1 MKYHGICNRVF
12 QKNTL
17 NTIADD
23 TNSAGDKI
31 HPIIYFSIFRI
42 IASSDLTVRHKM
54 IYMKLNIFWRF
65 IAQNVITNIL
75 EKPNIHN
82 TQIQSTPWI
91 CGQQGF

>member
-31 HPIIYFSIFRI
+31 HPIVYVMSDCWCICNDIFILDCPNYRC
-42 IASSDLTVRHKM
+42 STEVKTV
-54 IYMKLNIFWRF
+54 
-65 IAQNVITNIL
+65 
-75 EKPNIHN
+75 PNKN
-82 TQIQSTPWI
+82 K
-91 CGQQGF
+91 

>member
-31 HPIIYFSIFRI
+31 HPINQYVIRIFSG
-42 IASSDLTVRHKM
+42 IAT
-54 IYMKLNIFWRF
+54 
-65 IAQNVITNIL
+65 
-75 EKPNIHN
+75 
-82 TQIQSTPWI
+82 
-91 CGQQGF
+91 

>member
-31 HPIIYFSIFRI
+31 HPNVQLYVTIRLSYQTNGLRRS
-42 IASSDLTVRHKM
+42 
-54 IYMKLNIFWRF
+54 F
-65 IAQNVITNIL
+65 IKI
-75 EKPNIHN
+75 
-82 TQIQSTPWI
+82 
-91 CGQQGF
+91 

>member
-31 HPIIYFSIFRI
+31 HP
-42 IASSDLTVRHKM
+42 
-54 IYMKLNIFWRF
+54 
-65 IAQNVITNIL
+65 NVYVTFL
-75 EKPNIHN
+75 L
-82 TQIQSTPWI
+82 
-91 CGQQGF
+91 

>member
-31 HPIIYFSIFRI
+31 HPNNYYISGYPKIEYMNK
-42 IASSDLTVRHKM
+42 ASLCNDH
-54 IYMKLNIFWRF
+54 NI
-65 IAQNVITNIL
+65 
-75 EKPNIHN
+75 
-82 TQIQSTPWI
+82 QIWQA
-91 CGQQGF
+91 

>member
-31 HPIIYFSIFRI
+31 HPN
-42 IASSDLTVRHKM
+42 AD
-54 IYMKLNIFWRF
+54 
-65 IAQNVITNIL
+65 
-75 EKPNIHN
+75 
-82 TQIQSTPWI
+82 IQSHQVSHNKFVTEYEALSNEDI
-91 CGQQGF
+91 L

>member
-31 HPIIYFSIFRI
+31 HPNNYCTQKVSMPQILFKYFTWFGDRDSYVEI
-42 IASSDLTVRHKM
+42 S
-54 IYMKLNIFWRF
+54 
-65 IAQNVITNIL
+65 
-75 EKPNIHN
+75 
-82 TQIQSTPWI
+82 QIWL
-91 CGQQGF
+91 GFF

>member
-31 HPIIYFSIFRI
+31 HPNVYVQ
-42 IASSDLTVRHKM
+42 LTNSRANHEEVGM
-54 IYMKLNIFWRF
+54 ILVY
-65 IAQNVITNIL
+65 T
-75 EKPNIHN
+75 
-82 TQIQSTPWI
+82 
-91 CGQQGF
+91 

>member
-31 HPIIYFSIFRI
+31 HPSVHPAVFSMFM
-42 IASSDLTVRHKM
+42 A
-54 IYMKLNIFWRF
+54 RF
-65 IAQNVITNIL
+65 L
-75 EKPNIHN
+75 L
-82 TQIQSTPWI
+82 
-91 CGQQGF
+91 

>member
-31 HPIIYFSIFRI
+31 HRKYYHKGFVGSCVRI
-42 IASSDLTVRHKM
+42 RLHVR
-54 IYMKLNIFWRF
+54 
-65 IAQNVITNIL
+65 TIL
-75 EKPNIHN
+75 
-82 TQIQSTPWI
+82 QSQLEWLI
-91 CGQQGF
+91 NSVKDA

>member
-31 HPIIYFSIFRI
+31 HPSTYDLHLKFYLFYF
-42 IASSDLTVRHKM
+42 
-54 IYMKLNIFWRF
+54 
-65 IAQNVITNIL
+65 
-75 EKPNIHN
+75 
-82 TQIQSTPWI
+82 
-91 CGQQGF
+91 